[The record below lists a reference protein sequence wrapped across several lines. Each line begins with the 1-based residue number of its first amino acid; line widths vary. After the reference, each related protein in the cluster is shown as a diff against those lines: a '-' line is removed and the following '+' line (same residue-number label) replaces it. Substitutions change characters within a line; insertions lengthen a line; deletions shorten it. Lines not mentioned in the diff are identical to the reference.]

1 MLMVVTGVAGFIG
14 SHLADRLLAEGHCV
28 VGIDNLSRGTCHNI
42 AAALS
47 HRAFRFL
54 EADLSDLAT
63 AERDVLPVIAA
74 AGTSIDTVW
83 HMAANSDIAGGI
95 ADPAVDLRDT
105 FATTFN
111 TLQLMRQASG
121 GRVALA
127 STSAVYGVHPGKLTE
142 TVGPL
147 LPISN
152 YGAMK
157 LASEAVVSAAVE
169 SHLQQACIFRFP
181 NVIGS
186 RGTHGVIYDLFGK
199 LARSAEEL
207 EVLGDGRQR
216 KPYLHVSELIDAMMF
231 IWRNQDQE
239 KRAIFNIGPD
249 DEGVEVAEIAQEVVT
264 ASGTGARIRFTGGDR
279 GWIGDVPRFSYS
291 IEKLAR
297 AGWRPRNTSAAAIRE
312 AIRELASERGFR

>member
-14 SHLADRLLAEGHCV
+14 SHLADRLLAEGHRV
-28 VGIDNLSRGTCHNI
+28 IGIDNLSRGTRQNI
-42 AAALS
+42 TAALTHS
-47 HRAFRFL
+47 AFCFL
-54 EADLSDLAT
+54 EADLSDLAA
-63 AERDVLPVIAA
+63 AEKDVLPVIAA
-74 AGTSIDTVW
+74 AGRAVDTVW

-95 ADPAVDLRDT
+95 ADPAIDLRDT

-111 TLQLMRQASG
+111 TLWLMRQMTG
-121 GRVALA
+121 VRVALA

-157 LASEAVVSAAVE
+157 LASEAVISAAVE
-169 SHLQQACIFRFP
+169 SHLQQACIFRLP
-181 NVIGS
+181 NVVGS
-186 RGTHGVIYDLFGK
+186 RGTHGVIYDLLVK
-199 LARSAEEL
+199 LARSPEEV

-231 IWRNQDQE
+231 IWRNQGQE
-239 KRAIFNIGPD
+239 KRVIFNIGPD
-249 DEGVEVAEIAQEVVT
+249 DEGIEVAEIAQEVVT

-279 GWIGDVPRFSYS
+279 GWIGDVPRFRYS
-291 IEKLAR
+291 IEKLAH
-297 AGWRPRNTSAAAIRE
+297 AGWRPRSSSAAAVRK
-312 AIRELASERGFR
+312 AIRELAVERGFR